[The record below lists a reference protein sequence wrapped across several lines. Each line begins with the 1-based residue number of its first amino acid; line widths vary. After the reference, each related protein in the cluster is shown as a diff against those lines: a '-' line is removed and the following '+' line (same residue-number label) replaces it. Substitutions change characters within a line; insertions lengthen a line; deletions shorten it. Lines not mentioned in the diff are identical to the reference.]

1 MKATLK
7 LITYFVTNLIVLYLA
22 MMFAGNFVVFGRLEI
37 QPFQAL
43 ITTAFGLALAI
54 TIVDLIITD
63 YNVKVPPE
71 RYIIL
76 EAIVNVAALYLL
88 ARTPIQNSVGIGI
101 VAFWVAIVIGIVLSV
116 VQFIAKQSID
126 AKRKMK

>member
-37 QPFQAL
+37 LPFQAL
-43 ITTAFGLALAI
+43 ITTAFGLALAV
-54 TIVDLIITD
+54 TIVDLIVTD